1 MNKSLPLDI
10 LHQESW
16 WLRKMTKKFLA
27 VSEDKWVLRTFL
39 AKCNLRITTLSF
51 YWTFFFFFSG
61 ENSRSTSWRASKVDS
76 ISRARRKTQG
86 LCQVGAAI
94 KEFRVFRAILFLDVE
109 QINFTW
115 IYLPFK
121 QQICTNLLSWLDLNL
136 NKNLDFS
143 YFETGWKWRTYSK
156 IAVAW

>member
-1 MNKSLPLDI
+1 MPNVPYPYEVNGKLVTGNGSLIPISSLSNLSLLPSLTVPLEI

-16 WLRKMTKKFLA
+16 WLRKMTKKFLT

-86 LCQVGAAI
+86 LCQVGGAI
-94 KEFRVFRAILFLDVE
+94 EEFCWFQF
-109 QINFTW
+109 
-115 IYLPFK
+115 
-121 QQICTNLLSWLDLNL
+121 
-136 NKNLDFS
+136 
-143 YFETGWKWRTYSK
+143 
-156 IAVAW
+156 